1 MLGAPCG
8 FEEIND
14 TNVGSTRMEGLRDKN
29 DLKGEVSFHIANI
42 YPNDGKDATS
52 TQRHF
57 SVKTPNKCQ
66 NGIEMMLQWS
76 AKTLLQNGVVNSA
89 APIWRSTVPLA
100 ELQEASD
107 HEMEIDLSL
116 KLDAQE
122 EAKTDEQR
130 PQSRKKFQRE
140 KSQEITADDDDHK
153 SIHDSSPEKM
163 QMNRMKEENKILRSS
178 VEQTMKDYYD
188 LQLKVAMIQKEYQKK
203 DPKMFFSLNGNDEP
217 SGDQEPSRS
226 SPKIF
231 DIKNQTVLSPLIQ
244 EDDASDGTELGLS
257 LTLKSS
263 PKEVEKQDEK
273 KEKREDREGLNTQIQ
288 GKPHGHGSNLPGITS
303 HMNDGC
309 QWRKYGQKTA
319 KGNPCPRAY
328 YRCTVAPG
336 CPVRKQV
343 QRCLEDMSILI
354 TTYEGTHNHPL
365 PVGATA
371 MASTA
376 SAASASFTV
385 VDSTNT
391 FSDGIMS
398 TSNQTHLSYPNPYN
412 MMNIPSSPYNPYL
425 RNINPNDPCQGIVLD
440 LTNNAQFLGTSP
452 SQYCAGQLMGQPGYS
467 WLPIPDNYSG
477 TSQLFAGPKLGDGV
491 WPKGEGNM
499 SAIASDPKF
508 RVAVAA
514 AISSVLINNNKE
526 SPSTACPR
534 DGESGGNSPKTWI
547 LESTSASAGKS
558 L

>member
-1 MLGAPCG
+1 M
-8 FEEIND
+8 D
-14 TNVGSTRMEGLRDKN
+14 R
-29 DLKGEVSFHIANI
+29 
-42 YPNDGKDATS
+42 
-52 TQRHF
+52 
-57 SVKTPNKCQ
+57 
-66 NGIEMMLQWS
+66 
-76 AKTLLQNGVVNSA
+76 
-89 APIWRSTVPLA
+89 
-100 ELQEASD
+100 ELQEGAD

-122 EAKTDEQR
+122 EAKTDELQ
-130 PQSRKKFQRE
+130 PQSQTKFQPE
-140 KSQEITADDDDHK
+140 KSQEITADVDHK
-153 SIHDSSPEKM
+153 SIHDSSPEKSKTEKLSILQM
-163 QMNRMKEENKILRSS
+163 QLNRMKEENKILRSS

-188 LQLKVAMIQKEYQKK
+188 LQLKVATIQKDYQKK

-226 SPKIF
+226 PKIF

-244 EDDASDGTELGLS
+244 EDDESDGTELGLS

-263 PKEVEKQDEK
+263 PKKVEKQDEK
-273 KEKREDREGLNTQIQ
+273 NEKREDREGLITQIQ
-288 GKPHGHGSNLPGITS
+288 GKLHGHGSNLPGITS
-303 HMNDGC
+303 HVTSPSIRRSRVSVRARCETATMNDGC

-328 YRCTVAPG
+328 YRCTVSPG

-376 SAASASFTV
+376 SAASASFTL
-385 VDSTNT
+385 VDSNNP
-391 FSDGIMS
+391 FLDGTMS
-398 TSNQTHLSYPNPYN
+398 TSNQTHLAYPNPYN
-412 MMNIPSSPYNPYL
+412 MINIPSSPYNPYL
-425 RNINPNDPCQGIVLD
+425 RNINPNDPCKGIVID
-440 LTNNAQFLGTSP
+440 LTNNAQFPGTSP
-452 SQYCAGQLMGQPGYS
+452 SQYCTGQLIGQPGYS
-467 WLPIPDNYSG
+467 WLPKPDNYSG
-477 TSQLFAGPKLGDGV
+477 TNQLFAGPKLEDGV

-526 SPSTACPR
+526 SPNTACPR